1 MCSTV
6 EQVLG
11 QIEEILDC
19 TSSGRLGSDAHGSCH
34 QSRRALPPD
43 DRRAALQALRPQVG
57 DDVLICRGVFLD
69 GKGGICL
76 GDSVGLAEDVVIFTH
91 SHSESVHSEPRN
103 EGRHGPDLD
112 NLWLRDGA
120 YQLNQHPAWARSR
133 AGAEP

>member
-1 MCSTV
+1 MCSTI
-6 EQVLG
+6 EQMLG
-11 QIEEILDC
+11 QIDEILDC
-19 TSSGRLGSDAHGSCH
+19 TSSGT
-34 QSRRALPPD
+34 P
-43 DRRAALQALRPQVG
+43 RPQVG

-69 GKGGICL
+69 GKGGLCL

-133 AGAEP
+133 AGEEP